1 VLHRRD
7 TEEEVDPNH
16 RPLVDSRPFFIE
28 TKSDTNRAAAIGFR
42 FHASTEAMTRTL
54 YGLSA
59 HVPGYLVTRRGGWHF
74 ADAEW
79 CYEPHLAR

>member
-28 TKSDTNRAAAIGFR
+28 TKSERRLVEMRPDVTPPP
-42 FHASTEAMTRTL
+42 
-54 YGLSA
+54 SA
-59 HVPGYLVTRRGGWHF
+59 
-74 ADAEW
+74 
-79 CYEPHLAR
+79 